1 MSKPKIVFMGTPGFA
16 VPSLEIM
23 IRQDYPVVA
32 VVTQP
37 DRPKGRGQHM
47 IASPVKI
54 LAENHHL
61 PVIQPE
67 RVKNQEFMDI
77 LRNLSPDLV
86 VVSAYGQ
93 ILPKEIIE
101 TPKMGCINVH
111 PSLLPKYRG
120 AAPMNWTIIRGETK
134 TGVTIML
141 MDEGMDTGDI
151 LTQEETMIG
160 PKETFGELHDRLADM
175 GAKLLLKIVEMIISG
190 TAKRKPQDPSGATY
204 APRFKKEDGLI
215 RWDTDVHQT
224 VNLIRGLSPVPC
236 AYTFFK
242 GKKLKVYSVQ
252 GEEIPIEVPP
262 GTVGRE
268 TEIGLPVTARN
279 GYIYLREI
287 QLENKNRMPVRDF
300 LRGVRIS
307 PGDILG

>member
-1 MSKPKIVFMGTPGFA
+1 
-16 VPSLEIM
+16 
-23 IRQDYPVVA
+23 
-32 VVTQP
+32 
-37 DRPKGRGQHM
+37 
-47 IASPVKI
+47 
-54 LAENHHL
+54 
-61 PVIQPE
+61 
-67 RVKNQEFMDI
+67 
-77 LRNLSPDLV
+77 
-86 VVSAYGQ
+86 
-93 ILPKEIIE
+93 
-101 TPKMGCINVH
+101 
-111 PSLLPKYRG
+111 
-120 AAPMNWTIIRGETK
+120 MNWTIIRGETK

-268 TEIGLPVTARN
+268 TEIGLPVTARSE
-279 GYIYLREI
+279 GV
-287 QLENKNRMPVRDF
+287 NRSQAGRGRSIFRRKIAFRRQTVGRKHGPVPFPPTRSDRQGANIRRRRIARHFAPGGDDIPRPGLGIASGNRRGNRLGRAVAQHFHRVDVSRQNRSRPRRFADF
-300 LRGVRIS
+300 LQ
-307 PGDILG
+307 